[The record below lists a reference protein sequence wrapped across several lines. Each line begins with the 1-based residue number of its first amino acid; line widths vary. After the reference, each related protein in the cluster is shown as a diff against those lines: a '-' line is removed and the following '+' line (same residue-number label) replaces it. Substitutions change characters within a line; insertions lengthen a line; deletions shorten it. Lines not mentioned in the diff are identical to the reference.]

1 MYGMY
6 GFFFENCSDCTDL
19 FRKLYGLY
27 GFFQKSFGHPAVPL
41 RVMIITNWYLIFSD
55 GLDYPNSFNA
65 TLVSQTLGQMVP

>member
-1 MYGMY
+1 MYGLY
-6 GFFFENCSDCTDL
+6 GIFFENCTDCTD
-19 FRKLYGLY
+19 
-27 GFFQKSFGHPAVPL
+27 FFGNCTDCTNFSKSFGHPAVPL